1 MSRTTFRSQVL
12 FMCHSRA
19 KRRIP
24 VPLLS
29 PRLFPS
35 LEGRGYYQ
43 QSGSPSHYGKG
54 LGVRFFGAF
63 ARFGSLTRPFAR
75 SMSQI
80 IVSRMPK
87 PLISQ
92 DVAARVPPGQILTDK
107 FPVLT
112 YGPTPR
118 FDPKTWD
125 FKVVGLV
132 EKPLRFSYEEFRA
145 LPQSREVADFH
156 CVTTW
161 SRLDNTWEGVKVADL
176 MKLVKLSP
184 EVRHVIVHCDG
195 DYTTNLPLNEFLDDD
210 VMLAHRHDG
219 RDLEPDHGFPLRLIV
234 PKLYGWK
241 SAKWVRAI
249 EFTDI
254 DRRGFWE
261 VRGYHNHADPWT
273 AEGYSLQEDPED

>member
-1 MSRTTFRSQVL
+1 M
-12 FMCHSRA
+12 A
-19 KRRIP
+19 K
-24 VPLLS
+24 L
-29 PRLFPS
+29 
-35 LEGRGYYQ
+35 Q
-43 QSGSPSHYGKG
+43 
-54 LGVRFFGAF
+54 
-63 ARFGSLTRPFAR
+63 T
-75 SMSQI
+75 
-80 IVSRMPK
+80 
-87 PLISQ
+87 SQ
-92 DVAARVPPGQILTDK
+92 DVNPRVPPGQVLTNK

-112 YGPTPR
+112 YGETPR
-118 FDPKTWD
+118 FDPRTWD

-161 SRLDNTWEGVKVADL
+161 SRLDNAWEGVRVADL

-184 EVRHVIVHCDG
+184 EVRHVIIYCDG
-195 DYTTNLPLNEFLDDD
+195 DYTTNLPLEEFLDDD
-210 VMLAHRHDG
+210 VILAHRHDG

-234 PKLYGWK
+234 PKLYAWK

-249 EFTDI
+249 EFVDL

-273 AEGYSLQEDPED
+273 EERYSFQEDRED

>member
-1 MSRTTFRSQVL
+1 MCDVDSFTRSVCQLIVTL
-12 FMCHSRA
+12 MA
-19 KRRIP
+19 K
-24 VPLLS
+24 
-29 PRLFPS
+29 
-35 LEGRGYYQ
+35 
-43 QSGSPSHYGKG
+43 
-54 LGVRFFGAF
+54 A
-63 ARFGSLTRPFAR
+63 
-75 SMSQI
+75 
-80 IVSRMPK
+80 
-87 PLISQ
+87 LIMQ

-112 YGPTPR
+112 YGATPR

-195 DYTTNLPLNEFLDDD
+195 DYTTNLPLGEFLDDD

-219 RDLEPDHGFPLRLIV
+219 RNLEPDHGFPLRLIV
-234 PKLYGWK
+234 PKRLRPRPWQVRIRCITITTTRRRPKAALRRLQLKVALLPQLRNDCK
-241 SAKWVRAI
+241 SV
-249 EFTDI
+249 
-254 DRRGFWE
+254 
-261 VRGYHNHADPWT
+261 
-273 AEGYSLQEDPED
+273 